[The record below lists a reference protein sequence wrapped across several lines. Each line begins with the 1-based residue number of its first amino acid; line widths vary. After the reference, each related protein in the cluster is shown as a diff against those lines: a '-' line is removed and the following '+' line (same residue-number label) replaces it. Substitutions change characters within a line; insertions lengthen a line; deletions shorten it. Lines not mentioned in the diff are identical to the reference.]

1 MTNFEWFLLIVVVVG
16 VPLVVAVVVT
26 LWTIDQARKR
36 KKQNRPDA
44 EIGVKRKATS
54 TPEEREARKAAQAGR
69 LEQDGVTSR
78 PDVSR
83 ETSGG
88 ETDSGKS

>member
-36 KKQNRPDA
+36 KKQNRPDVQV
-44 EIGVKRKATS
+44 GVKRKATS
-54 TPEEREARKAAQAGR
+54 PPGKREAPPAAQAER
-69 LEQDGVTSR
+69 LENDGRR
-78 PDVSR
+78 PDVDVSR
-83 ETSGG
+83 ETS
-88 ETDSGKS
+88 TDRTESDIS